1 METAIKNGTYAID
14 ASHTEVNFKVRHLGL
29 SNVRGSFAGI
39 SGEIT
44 LDSDSLES
52 LQATATIDVS
62 TINTKNEDRDN
73 HLRSADFFDAEN
85 HPQMTFS
92 SKSVSIKS
100 GNAFALTGDLTIRG
114 VTKEV
119 VLESELS
126 GMATD
131 PWGNEKIAFS
141 AETVINRKDFG
152 LVWNQVLE
160 TGGLL
165 VGEEV
170 TLVLDVQAAY
180 QG

>member
-1 METAIKNGTYAID
+1 MEAVIKNGTYAID
-14 ASHTEVNFKVRHLGL
+14 PAHTEVNFRVRHLGL

-39 SGEIT
+39 VGEIS
-44 LDSDSLES
+44 LGSGALES
-52 LQATATIDVS
+52 LQTTATIDVN

-85 HPQMTFS
+85 HSQMTFS
-92 SKSVSIKS
+92 SKSVSVKS
-100 GNAFALTGDLTIRG
+100 GNAFALTGDLTIKG

-119 VLESELS
+119 VFDSELI